1 MIDFGLFRHENFLAA
16 NLSQL
21 LAGMVELGLGFLTPF
36 FLLLVV
42 GVSPATAGIAL
53 IPATVPI
60 ILAGPLAGKAFDR
73 FGGRWPLFGG
83 FLVLAASGVVLAVS
97 VSEESAVALIPACCC
112 RGSASASSSP
122 STTRPG

>member
-1 MIDFGLFRHENFLAA
+1 MINFKLFRHQNFLAS

-53 IPATVPI
+53 IPATIPI

-73 FGGRWPLFGG
+73 FGGR
-83 FLVLAASGVVLAVS
+83 LAAGRRLPRPRGLGGGPRPLGLGGVV
-97 VSEESAVALIPACCC
+97 
-112 RGSASASSSP
+112 RW
-122 STTRPG
+122 R